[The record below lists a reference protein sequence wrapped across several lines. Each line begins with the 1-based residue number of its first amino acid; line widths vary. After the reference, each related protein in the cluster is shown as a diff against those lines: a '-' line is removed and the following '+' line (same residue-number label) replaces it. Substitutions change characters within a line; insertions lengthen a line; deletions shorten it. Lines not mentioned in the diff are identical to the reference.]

1 MGKKDEKMNKSSL
14 RLHTTVTEDIKRLIT
29 ESQNRVVTKV
39 KSELTMLYCKIGK
52 RINQELLQNQRA
64 DYGKQILSTLSTE
77 LRTEFGQGFSERN
90 LYRMVKFN
98 NFFSDDT
105 ILPTLSAK
113 LSWSHIVELLSIDVT
128 LSVLKCGEECGNS
141 PSFDKLPSS
150 PAAAGFAETG
160 RMTRAGSCRS
170 FSITWDGT
178 DANHKPVPSGVYLY
192 QLKSRGHVLGM
203 NKCLLVK

>member
-14 RLHTTVTEDIKRLIT
+14 RLHTTITEDIKRLIT
-29 ESQNRVVTKV
+29 ESQNSVATKV
-39 KSELTMLYCKIGK
+39 NSELTMLYWKIGK

-113 LSWSHIVELLSIDVT
+113 LSWS
-128 LSVLKCGEECGNS
+128 
-141 PSFDKLPSS
+141 
-150 PAAAGFAETG
+150 
-160 RMTRAGSCRS
+160 RAG
-170 FSITWDGT
+170 DE
-178 DANHKPVPSGVYLY
+178 
-192 QLKSRGHVLGM
+192 
-203 NKCLLVK
+203 